1 MKGDRGE
8 ARTNPEEA
16 PIFKER
22 VGFFSFAGFVG
33 SSLQSL

>member
-1 MKGDRGE
+1 MKGDRDGP
-8 ARTNPEEA
+8 RTNPEGA

-22 VGFFSFAGFVG
+22 VGFFSFTGFVG